1 MILILSQ
8 KEKEYEENKYYMYKY
23 AKNILKIKII
33 ERFTASSTVS
43 WCLIAY
49 LAATELII
57 EYEKRLIVVMA
68 EW

>member
-43 WCLIAY
+43 
-49 LAATELII
+49 
-57 EYEKRLIVVMA
+57 
-68 EW
+68 